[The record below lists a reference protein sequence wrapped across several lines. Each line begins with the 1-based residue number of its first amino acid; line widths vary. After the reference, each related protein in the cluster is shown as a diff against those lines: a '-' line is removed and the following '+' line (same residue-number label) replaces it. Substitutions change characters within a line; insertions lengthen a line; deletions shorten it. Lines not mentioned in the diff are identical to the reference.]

1 MIELTK
7 GQELDLLDKDGQP
20 LTALKMGIGW
30 DKERTAGF
38 IATGRA
44 DVDLDASA
52 MEYSQGALMDLAV
65 FNNLTTRDGSVVHLG
80 DNRTGDGIG
89 DDETITVDLSRVHPV
104 IDTIAFLVTSYQGHT
119 LEWVDRAYCRLL
131 DEHDAEFARLTLTQ
145 GVRNTGVV
153 MAKIFRV
160 GDQWRLRA
168 IGEGIAAKSPSEA
181 AESARPFL

>member
-7 GQELDLLDKDGQP
+7 GQELDLLDDDGQS
-20 LTALKMGIGW
+20 LAGIKLGIGW

-44 DVDLDASA
+44 EVDLDASA
-52 MEYSQGALMDLAV
+52 MEFAAGELVDLAV
-65 FNNLTTRDGSVVHLG
+65 FNNLTTRDGSVVHQG
-80 DNRTGDGIG
+80 DNKTGDGKG
-89 DDETITVDLSRVHPV
+89 DDETITVDLTRVHPTV
-104 IDTIAFLVTSYQGHT
+104 DTIVFIVTSYQGHT

-131 DEHDAEFARLTLTQ
+131 TADDVELARLTLTE

-168 IGEGIAAKSPSEA
+168 IGEGIAAKSPSDALEGL
-181 AESARPFL
+181 ARFV